1 MHAQITCEAAQQIRR
16 SYCVKRAFTSFLQIL
31 SPHPTQINHSS
42 TNPLHRT
49 HASHSPL
56 LLFSSSPLLL
66 FSPSPLL
73 LFSPSPLLNFFSNDL
88 PVQRLRVSLS
98 PRPLPLLPF
107 SPSSFH
113 RPPFPTHS
121 SLTPHRRQKYIWKFG
136 ANRPICSFYVAQRP
150 RFASPALRARTPLQA
165 TLAQLVEHSI
175 RNRKVI
181 GSSPM
186 GGSIS
191 SSACHGSS
199 GCNFTV
205 GFDHALAV
213 SESVEKL
220 FVVFKSIDGVR

>member
-1 MHAQITCEAAQQIRR
+1 M
-16 SYCVKRAFTSFLQIL
+16 KRAFTPFLQIL

-49 HASHSPL
+49 HASHSLL
-56 LLFSSSPLLL
+56 LLFSS
-66 FSPSPLL
+66 
-73 LFSPSPLLNFFSNDL
+73 SPLLNFFSNDL

-107 SPSSFH
+107 SPSPLLRFSSSPLLPFSSSFH

-186 GGSIS
+186 GGSITS
-191 SSACHGSS
+191 GACPRSS

-213 SESVEKL
+213 GESVEKL
-220 FVVFKSIDGVR
+220 FVVCKSIDGVC